1 MNIGQ
6 CEPGKALNQAEEC
19 QRCRAGRYSSDG
31 TSCLD
36 CPIGAICEMPCPVD
50 EPCEGSVGTDWPLA
64 KKGFWENMGPRM
76 LIDGGEETNASIP
89 WWDDQ
94 HLKQGVRTD
103 TDDIDG
109 TDVQRTTGRRRRLN
123 KGIYHVL
130 NDHLGGDHHHH
141 KHNEQRNLKENL
153 KQKELTD
160 GEKIIKERKEKDLRQ
175 KNERLTITM
184 LLRKRFFVEEI
195 ITRNSFNAA
204 DIDGS
209 GFLEKARSRRSA
221 CDSYPKHVRR
231 MLKLPMYINE
241 EDGSQVWCRKICPGA
256 SPDDDASCD
265 CDMCRYWE
273 RNEYTELAAR
283 YVHSTYFIPDP
294 MYNTRKSKVRSSSG
308 EEVDRSEIDIVY
320 HTMKTNGPLTS
331 TKTIYSEGMTGD
343 PFNVCKGD
351 TSVKCSSNQRCTN
364 KNLEGGCTPH
374 PSEASVH
381 AMDLNKD
388 NRISYEEF
396 VESVNVNMKE
406 SFDIIDSDK
415 DQFITVEELNA
426 FISTMWNIIIDPEK
440 KYALD
445 QEISVTKE
453 IFLTMDWDG
462 SNSLDIAEYVFL
474 LGNTDVYGEST
485 QSKTFSAEEL
495 ILLCR
500 QSTDI
505 MWNCRIR
512 KYK

>member
-1 MNIGQ
+1 
-6 CEPGKALNQAEEC
+6 
-19 QRCRAGRYSSDG
+19 
-31 TSCLD
+31 
-36 CPIGAICEMPCPVD
+36 
-50 EPCEGSVGTDWPLA
+50 
-64 KKGFWENMGPRM
+64 
-76 LIDGGEETNASIP
+76 
-89 WWDDQ
+89 
-94 HLKQGVRTD
+94 
-103 TDDIDG
+103 
-109 TDVQRTTGRRRRLN
+109 
-123 KGIYHVL
+123 
-130 NDHLGGDHHHH
+130 
-141 KHNEQRNLKENL
+141 
-153 KQKELTD
+153 
-160 GEKIIKERKEKDLRQ
+160 
-175 KNERLTITM
+175 
-184 LLRKRFFVEEI
+184 
-195 ITRNSFNAA
+195 
-204 DIDGS
+204 
-209 GFLEKARSRRSA
+209 
-221 CDSYPKHVRR
+221 

-256 SPDDDASCD
+256 SPDDDASCN

-505 MWNCRIR
+505 MWNEPIGRPLFRNLCGIVEFENINEIPKPQKLNRDWINDKNLSTQPFGWSFGDVWPTGVD
-512 KYK
+512 KYDITLGLPIQSPSFIPFNLTASQTQS